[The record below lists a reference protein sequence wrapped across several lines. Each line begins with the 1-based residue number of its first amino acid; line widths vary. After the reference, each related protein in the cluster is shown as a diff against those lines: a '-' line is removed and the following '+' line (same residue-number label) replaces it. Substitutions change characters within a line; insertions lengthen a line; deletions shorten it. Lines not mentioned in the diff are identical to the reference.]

1 MEAQVASTPTP
12 SRINTK
18 VQVLE
23 GSPDFAYLVADRVTD
38 PYQAKDCTI
47 LIIGRKRSGKSTQ
60 AIALAEEIAEDIAC
74 IKGEND
80 PSLYF
85 DVEECVISVERMGGL
100 DLFTSE
106 RATRN
111 NQVFVIDDAKINI
124 SNRKFAS
131 PENQIQNELVTI
143 FGPFKHVLIFTSV
156 FKRSIDKDSRELA
169 DFIVKI
175 DGSNPYTKQT
185 YGQVFFYE
193 TNDAGDEYKKFL
205 QWVDPKTGVLYRL
218 NRWIGTL
225 PTPDNL
231 RKYNNMRRSNS
242 VKLIE
247 EARETV
253 MQMKKAKLE
262 PQMKPSDVRAEWVK
276 TNKVHVQSL
285 RDKGYSIR
293 KISRELNKPPTTI
306 EKCFGGS

>member
-1 MEAQVASTPTP
+1 
-12 SRINTK
+12 
-18 VQVLE
+18 VQVLD

-74 IKGEND
+74 IKGESD

-169 DFIVKI
+169 DFIIKI

-205 QWVDPKTGVLYRL
+205 QWQNPDTGVLYRL

-225 PTPDNL
+225 PTPNNL
-231 RKYNNMRRSNS
+231 RKYNNMRRCNS

-247 EARETV
+247 DARAQV
-253 MQMKKAKLE
+253 MEMKKVKAE
-262 PQMKPSDVRAEWVK
+262 PRIKPSQQREIWI
-276 TNKVHVQSL
+276 TQNKEHVQTL
-285 RDKGYSIR
+285 RDRGYSIR
-293 KISRELNKPPTTI
+293 KIAREMNKPPTTI
-306 EKCFGGS
+306 EKCLGGS

>member
-1 MEAQVASTPTP
+1 MEAQSLTQTP

-23 GSPDFAYLVADRVTD
+23 GSPDFAYLVADRVTN

-60 AIALAEEIAEDIAC
+60 AIALAEEIAADIAS
-74 IKGEND
+74 IKKEDD

-169 DFIVKI
+169 DYIIKI

-205 QWVDPKTGVLYRL
+205 QWVDPNTGVLYRL
-218 NRWIGTL
+218 NRWVGTL

-231 RKYNNMRRSNS
+231 RKYNNMRRGNS

-247 EARETV
+247 EARATV
-253 MQMKKAKLE
+253 MAMKQAKSEGPKL
-262 PQMKPSDVRAEWVK
+262 KPSQERERWVK
-276 TNKVHVQSL
+276 ENKSHVQEL
-285 RDKGYSIR
+285 KAKGYSIR
-293 KISRELNKPPTTI
+293 KLSQELNKPVTTI
-306 EKCFGGS
+306 EKCLGGN

>member
-1 MEAQVASTPTP
+1 MEVQSTPTP
-12 SRINTK
+12 SKTNTK
-18 VQVLE
+18 IQTLD
-23 GSPDFAYLVADRVTD
+23 GAPDFAYLVADRVTD

-74 IKGEND
+74 IKGESD

-185 YGQVFFYE
+185 YAQVFFYE

-205 QWVDPKTGVLYRL
+205 QWVDPTTGVLYRL

-225 PTPDNL
+225 PTPENL
-231 RKYNNMRRSNS
+231 RKYNNMRRRNS

-253 MQMKKAKLE
+253 RQMKVAKSE
-262 PQMKPSDVRAEWVK
+262 PQLKPSQTRAIWVEQ
-276 TNKVHVQSL
+276 NKAHVQSL

-293 KISRELNKPPTTI
+293 KISRELNKPPSTI
-306 EKCFGGS
+306 EKCFGGG

>member
-1 MEAQVASTPTP
+1 MEAQSLTQTP

-18 VQVLE
+18 VQVLD
-23 GSPDFAYLVADRVTD
+23 GSPDFAYLVADRVTN

-60 AIALAEEIAEDIAC
+60 AIALAEEIAADIAS
-74 IKGEND
+74 IKHEDD

-169 DFIVKI
+169 DYIIKI

-205 QWVDPKTGVLYRL
+205 QWVDPNTGVLYRL
-218 NRWIGTL
+218 NRWVGTL

-231 RKYNNMRRSNS
+231 RKYNNMRRGNS

-247 EARETV
+247 EARATV
-253 MQMKKAKLE
+253 MAMKQAKSEGPKL
-262 PQMKPSDVRAEWVK
+262 KPSQERERWVK
-276 TNKVHVQSL
+276 ENKSHVQEL
-285 RDKGYSIR
+285 KAKGYSIR
-293 KISRELNKPPTTI
+293 KLSQELNKPVTTI
-306 EKCFGGS
+306 EKCLGGN

>member
-1 MEAQVASTPTP
+1 MEAKSLTQIP
-12 SRINTK
+12 SRINSK

-23 GSPDFAYLVADRVTD
+23 GSPDFAYLVADRVTNK
-38 PYQAKDCTI
+38 YQAKDCTI

-60 AIALAEEIAEDIAC
+60 AIALAEEIAADIAS
-74 IKGEND
+74 IKKEND

-124 SNRKFAS
+124 SNRRFAS

-169 DFIVKI
+169 DYIIKI

-205 QWVDPKTGVLYRL
+205 QWVDPNTGVLYRL
-218 NRWIGTL
+218 NRWVGTL
-225 PTPDNL
+225 PTQDNL
-231 RKYNNMRRSNS
+231 RKYNNMRRGNS

-247 EARETV
+247 EARATV
-253 MQMKKAKLE
+253 MEMKRNKSEGPKL
-262 PQMKPSDVRAEWVK
+262 KPSEVRSVWVEQ
-276 TNKVHVQSL
+276 NKSHVQEL
-285 RDKGYSIR
+285 RKKGYSIR
-293 KISRELNKPPTTI
+293 KLSQELNKPVTTI
-306 EKCFGGS
+306 EKCLGGN